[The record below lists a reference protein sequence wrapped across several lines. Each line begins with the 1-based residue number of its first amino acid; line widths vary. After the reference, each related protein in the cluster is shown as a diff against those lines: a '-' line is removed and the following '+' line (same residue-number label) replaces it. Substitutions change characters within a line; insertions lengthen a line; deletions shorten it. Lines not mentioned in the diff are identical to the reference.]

1 MPKATA
7 ICYLSSLLFYGM
19 GFSKI
24 TVLKNAV
31 TEYVNTYDY
40 TTNVFLATGYFV
52 LAIFFAV
59 IGSLFF
65 YYNFYVQNNRE
76 QETIEINNIEFRG
89 KTGRESDDRRL
100 ASILEIKARLTESE
114 YGLDLDRRMS
124 S

>member
-40 TTNVFLATGYFV
+40 TTNVFLATGVFCFGN
-52 LAIFFAV
+52 LLCCNRFFF
-59 IGSLFF
+59 SF
-65 YYNFYVQNNRE
+65 
-76 QETIEINNIEFRG
+76 TITFTFRIIEN
-89 KTGRESDDRRL
+89 KKL
-100 ASILEIKARLTESE
+100 LK
-114 YGLDLDRRMS
+114 
-124 S
+124 